1 MRDTRVLAWVYD
13 MFRLKNKAAKDDQ
26 LRITYEKVVNVF
38 VLYVYTEYD
47 NFVLLEPVILW
58 GECGVLGANGL

>member
-1 MRDTRVLAWVYD
+1 
-13 MFRLKNKAAKDDQ
+13 MFRLKNSAASDDQ

-47 NFVLLEPVILW
+47 NFVLFEPVILW